1 MKIFAYFALIY
12 MIIML
17 IVFRVHYII
26 DIFGGFIYA
35 LFFYTIVDRNIM
47 KLDKVINYPF
57 TLVNSLINHCQKQP

>member
-17 IVFRVHYII
+17 VVFRVHYII

-35 LFFYTIVDRNIM
+35 LFFYTIIDRNILF
-47 KLDKVINYPF
+47 LDTIINYPF
-57 TLVNSLINHCQKQP
+57 DLVQSFINS

>member
-1 MKIFAYFALIY
+1 
-12 MIIML
+12 ML

>member
-35 LFFYTIVDRNIM
+35 LFFYTIVDKNIM
-47 KLDKVINYPF
+47 KLDKIINYPF
-57 TLVNSLINHCQKQP
+57 TLANSLINYCQKQP